1 METPELTDAVRKR
14 ARGTLL
20 ASAVGDVLGVP
31 YELDTIALEG
41 DPQPIGGGLG
51 DYAPGEWS
59 DDTQMSI
66 CIAQVAATGVRLTS
80 QAAQDDIAT
89 KFLAWSKDG
98 ATDIGIQTSR
108 VLSDA
113 HRREGT
119 ASQRL
124 RAAAAYFSATSDR
137 AAGNGALMRTAPI
150 GLAFLYDRDLTAQ
163 AAREIA
169 ALTHTDPMV
178 GDTCV
183 LWSEAIRHAVTT
195 GRIDIYA
202 GLDLLHPDV
211 HASMIAT
218 LKEAEEPSFKP
229 ESNSFTITAIQSA
242 WHAVVMAKDTDDPIR
257 NGLFE
262 AIRQGSDT
270 DTTAAVAGALLGAA
284 FGEDMV
290 PDYEV
295 HGWPGLT
302 GKDLANLGE
311 TIVEKCRPRY

>member
-1 METPELTDAVRKR
+1 METLEITDAVRKR

-20 ASAVGDVLGVP
+20 ASAIGDALGVP
-31 YELDTIALEG
+31 YEFETIPLVG
-41 DPQPIGGGLG
+41 DPQPLGGGLG
-51 DYAPGEWS
+51 DYEPGEWS
-59 DDTQMSI
+59 DDTQMAI
-66 CIAQVAATGVRLTS
+66 CIAQVAATGARLTS
-80 QAAQDDIAT
+80 QAAQDEIAT
-89 KFLAWSKDG
+89 RFLAWAKDG

-108 VLSDA
+108 VLADA
-113 HRREGT
+113 RRREGT

-124 RAAAAYFSATSDR
+124 RAASAYFSATSDR
-137 AAGNGALMRTAPI
+137 AAGNGALMRTAPV
-150 GLAFLYDRDLTAQ
+150 GLAFLYDRELTAQ

-183 LWSEAIRHAVTT
+183 LWSEAIRHAVMT

-211 HASMIAT
+211 HSSMIAT
-218 LKEAEEPSFKP
+218 LQEAEEPDFRP
-229 ESNSFTITAIQSA
+229 EANSFTITAMQSA
-242 WHAVVMAKDTDDPIR
+242 WHAVVMAKDREDPIR
-257 NGLFE
+257 EGLFE
-262 AIRQGSDT
+262 AVRQGSDT
-270 DTTAAVAGALLGAA
+270 DTTAAIAGALLGAA
-284 FGEDMV
+284 FGEDVV

-302 GKDLANLGE
+302 GKDLADLGE

>member
-1 METPELTDAVRKR
+1 METYELTDAVRKR

-20 ASAVGDVLGVP
+20 ASAVGDALGVP
-31 YELDTIALEG
+31 YEFETTVLEG
-41 DPQPIGGGLG
+41 DPQLLGGGLG

-66 CIAQVAATGVRLTS
+66 CIALVAASGMRLTS
-80 QAAQDDIAT
+80 QAAQDEIAA

-108 VLSDA
+108 VLADA
-113 HRREGT
+113 QHREGT

-124 RAAAAYFSATSDR
+124 RAAAAYFAATSDR
-137 AAGNGALMRTAPI
+137 AAGNGALMRTAPV

-169 ALTHTDPMV
+169 SLTHTDPMV

-183 LWSEAIRHAVTT
+183 LWAEAIRHAVTS

-211 HASMIAT
+211 HPSLIAT
-218 LKEAEEPSFKP
+218 LQEAEDPGFTI
-229 ESNSFTITAIQSA
+229 ESNSFTITAMQSA

-262 AIRQGSDT
+262 AIKLGSDT

-284 FGEDMV
+284 FGEDLV

-295 HGWPGLT
+295 HGWPGMT
-302 GKDLANLGE
+302 GAQLADLGE
-311 TIVEKCRPRY
+311 TIVEKCRPKF